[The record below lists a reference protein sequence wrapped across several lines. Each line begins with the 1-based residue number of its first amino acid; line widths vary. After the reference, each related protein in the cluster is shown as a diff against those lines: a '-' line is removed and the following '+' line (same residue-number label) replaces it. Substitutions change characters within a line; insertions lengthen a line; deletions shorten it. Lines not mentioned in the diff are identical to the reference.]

1 MIDRILTV
9 IGERGITLAA
19 PIALKNC
26 ILTRPHKLAR
36 AGFDASGE
44 LTAIIFA
51 IPYLTPHEEKNISAY
66 AICRDYHGYFSE
78 LFSSLIAELSEIYPE
93 NRFCGFADDSPID
106 ERHAAASAGLGIIGD
121 NGLLITEKYSSY
133 VFLGEIITDI
143 PTDASPKPIRRCYG
157 CGECKRIC
165 PAYKTGQCLSSLTQK
180 KGELTAD
187 EEKAIVECGSV
198 WGCDLCQEVCP
209 YTKQAIENQTI
220 YTNVDYFK
228 SDLLPLLTY
237 RTLDSMSDVDFSRR
251 AYSWR
256 GRGVIGRNLKI
267 FENSSK
273 FDK

>member
-1 MIDRILTV
+1 MIDKILAALS
-9 IGERGITLAA
+9 ERGITLAA

-26 ILTRPHKLAR
+26 ILTRPYKLSR
-36 AGFDASGE
+36 AGFDANGE

-51 IPYLTPHEEKNISAY
+51 IPYLTPHKERNLSAY

-78 LFSSLIAELSEIYPE
+78 FFSSLIPELSELYPE

-106 ERHAAASAGLGIIGD
+106 ERHAAASAGLGVIGD

-143 PTDASPKPIRRCYG
+143 PTDAASKPIERCHG
-157 CGECKRIC
+157 CGKCKRVC
-165 PAYKTGQCLSSLTQK
+165 PAYKTGQCLSALTQK

-187 EEKAIVECGSV
+187 EIRAIISGGSV

-209 YTKQAIENQTI
+209 YTKQAIEKRTI

-228 SDLLPLLTY
+228 SDLLPLLTSHAI
-237 RTLDSMSDVDFSRR
+237 DSMSDCDFSRR

-256 GRGVIGRNLKI
+256 GREVIGRNLKI
-267 FENSSK
+267 FEDSTKS
-273 FDK
+273 DK